1 MKILKLIPA
10 LVLVAGLSFVGCK
23 PKDADVKTSVE
34 NNLKANADA
43 ANVMVMVNEGVATL
57 SGEVQD
63 EATKTAV
70 EATTK
75 DTKGVK
81 SVVNNTTIA
90 APAFAPPV
98 ITADDPLMSAV
109 ADATKDHPTVTATV
123 NDGVVTLTGTI
134 EKSKL
139 QSLMQTLNSL
149 KPKKIDNQLT
159 VK

>member
-1 MKILKLIPA
+1 MKIFKLIPA

-23 PKDADVKTSVE
+23 PKDADIKTSVE
-34 NNLKANADA
+34 NNLKKNADA

-57 SGEVQD
+57 SGEVKD
-63 EATKTAV
+63 EATKAAV
-70 EATTK
+70 ETTTK

-81 SVVNNTTIA
+81 SVVNNTTVA
-90 APAFAPPV
+90 MAFTPPV

-109 ADATKDHPTVTATV
+109 KDATKDHPTVTATV
-123 NDGVVTLTGTI
+123 ADGVVTLTGSI

>member
-1 MKILKLIPA
+1 MKIFKLIPA

-34 NNLKANADA
+34 TNLKANPDA

-57 SGEVQD
+57 SGEVKD
-63 EATKTAV
+63 EATKAAV
-70 EATTK
+70 ETTTK

-81 SVVNNTTIA
+81 SVMNNTTIA
-90 APAFAPPV
+90 APAFTPPV

-139 QSLMQTLNSL
+139 QGLMQTLNSL
-149 KPKKIDNQLT
+149 QPKKIDNQLT

>member
-23 PKDADVKTSVE
+23 PKDADVKTSIE

-43 ANVMVMVNEGVATL
+43 SNVMVMVNEGVATL
-57 SGEVQD
+57 SGEVKD
-63 EATKTAV
+63 DATKMAV

-81 SVVNNTTIA
+81 SVVNNTTV
-90 APAFAPPV
+90 APAFTAPV
-98 ITADDPLMSAV
+98 ISADDPLMSAV

-134 EKSKL
+134 EKSKM
-139 QSLMQTLNSL
+139 QGLMQTLNSL
-149 KPKKIDNQLT
+149 NPKKIDNQL
-159 VK
+159 VQK